1 MRISAPFHLPLT
13 RIPCARS
20 PPRRGKAG
28 ACHVDP
34 RGQLTTFRH
43 VHHLNRNKTKGW
55 ARTSFGVLR
64 KALKTASSTSTFST
78 RLAGY
83 SGSYSTVS
91 RRRWGPPDHQRRLGV
106 PPPRR
111 TTVMHTSAPLH
122 HTRPP
127 KPPLRR
133 ESRYRHPPPRYCWRS
148 QLSPQPIPPP
158 RLHCWYS
165 SFLLPGGA
173 CGAAGRCHHAATP
186 SCGQLAD
193 APTLS
198 PPPVGWP
205 RPRTLSA
212 AARVCWSGKPGSFSR
227 PVAPLFP
234 SNRGRLSPCCV
245 RVGPPPRYQQ
255 TTSLLD

>member
-133 ESRYRHPPPRYCWRS
+133 ESRYRHPPP
-148 QLSPQPIPPP
+148 
-158 RLHCWYS
+158 
-165 SFLLPGGA
+165 A
-173 CGAAGRCHHAATP
+173 TAGAANSHR
-186 SCGQLAD
+186 SRF
-193 APTLS
+193 
-198 PPPVGWP
+198 PPPVSIAGIHH
-205 RPRTLSA
+205 SCCQE
-212 AARVCWSGKPGSFSR
+212 V
-227 PVAPLFP
+227 PVAPLVAATTLRP
-234 SNRGRLSPCCV
+234 RPAGNWPT
-245 RVGPPPRYQQ
+245 PPPFHPHR
-255 TTSLLD
+255 SAGRGHAP

>member
-133 ESRYRHPPPRYCWRS
+133 ESRYRHPPP
-148 QLSPQPIPPP
+148 P
-158 RLHCWYS
+158 
-165 SFLLPGGA
+165 LL
-173 CGAAGRCHHAATP
+173 
-186 SCGQLAD
+186 LAQ
-193 APTLS
+193 PTLTAADS
-198 PPPVGWP
+198 PPPSPLLVFIIPVARRCLWRRWSLPPRCDPVLRATGRRP
-205 RPRTLSA
+205 HPFTPTGRLAAATHLERCRPRL
-212 AARVCWSGKPGSFSR
+212 
-227 PVAPLFP
+227 L
-234 SNRGRLSPCCV
+234 
-245 RVGPPPRYQQ
+245 VG
-255 TTSLLD
+255 